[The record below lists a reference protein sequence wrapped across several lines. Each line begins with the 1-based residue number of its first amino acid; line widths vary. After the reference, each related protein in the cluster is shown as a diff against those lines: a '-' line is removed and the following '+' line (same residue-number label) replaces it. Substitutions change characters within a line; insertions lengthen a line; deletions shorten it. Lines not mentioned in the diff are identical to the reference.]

1 VPHRLHDRPVLAALG
16 GALAIA
22 FSGILF
28 RVAHVS
34 PTTGAFY
41 RCAYALPLLLVLAWL
56 ENRRLGP
63 RPLKQRVLAWI
74 AGLLFT
80 VDLVAWH
87 QGIEEVGAGLATVL
101 GNLQVVLVG
110 LLAWAILRE
119 RPPGRSLAA
128 IPIALVG
135 VVLISGAFEHG
146 AYGRNPGLGVAFGVL
161 TALSYSGFLLV
172 LREGNRD
179 VRRPAGPLFDAT
191 LACALGVIPI
201 GLIWGN
207 LDWAPDWKAQGYLVL
222 LALSSQALGWL
233 LISITLPRLPAALT
247 SVLLTF
253 QPVLS
258 VLFAWAI
265 LDESPSGLQLGGVA
279 LVLSGLL
286 IVSAARRQA
295 PRAAEPGYVPADVPS
310 ELAESR

>member
-1 VPHRLHDRPVLAALG
+1 VPRVLHERPILAALI
-16 GALAIA
+16 GAVAIS

-34 PTTGAFY
+34 PTTGAVF
-41 RCAYALPLLLVLAWL
+41 RCLYAVPALWVLATL
-56 ENRRLGP
+56 ENRRFGP
-63 RPLKQRVLAWI
+63 RPVRQRAVAWLAG
-74 AGLLFT
+74 AFFA
-80 VDLVAWH
+80 VDLIAWH

-110 LLAWAILRE
+110 LLAWVFLRE
-119 RPPGRSLAA
+119 RPSGRAIAA
-128 IPIALVG
+128 IPVALVG

-146 AYGRNPGLGVAFGVL
+146 AYGRNPGLGVAFGIL

-179 VRRPAGPLFDAT
+179 LRRPAGPLFDAT
-191 LACALGVIPI
+191 LVAGLLCIPV
-201 GLIWGN
+201 GLVWGN
-207 LDWAPDWKAQGYLVL
+207 LDWVPDWKAQGYLAL
-222 LALSSQALGWL
+222 LALSSQVLGWL

-258 VLFAWAI
+258 VLLAGAI
-265 LDESPSGLQLGGVA
+265 LGEAPSAIQLVGVA
-279 LVLSGLL
+279 TILSGLL
-286 IVSAARRQA
+286 IVSAGRQMRRPA
-295 PRAAEPGYVPADVPS
+295 PEPGYVATAAEVAD
-310 ELAESR
+310 

>member
-1 VPHRLHDRPVLAALG
+1 MAALA
-16 GALAIA
+16 GALAIS
-22 FSGILF
+22 FSGILY

-34 PTTGAFY
+34 PTTGAVF
-41 RCAYALPLLLVLAWL
+41 RCLYAVVPLWLLARW
-56 ENRRLGP
+56 EDRRYGP
-63 RPLKQRVLAWI
+63 RPLRQRALAWI
-74 AGLLFT
+74 AGLFFA

-110 LLAWAILRE
+110 LLAWVIMRE
-119 RPPGRSLAA
+119 RPSNRALTA

-135 VVLISGAFEHG
+135 VVLISGAFENG
-146 AYGRNPGLGVAFGVL
+146 AYGRNPGLGVAYGIL
-161 TALSYSGFLLV
+161 TALAYSGFLLV
-172 LREGNRD
+172 LRAGNQD
-179 VRRPAGPLFDAT
+179 LRRPAGPLFDAT
-191 LACALGVIPI
+191 LVSGLGCILI
-201 GLIWGN
+201 GVVWGN
-207 LDWAPDWKAQGYLVL
+207 LDWAPDWKAQGYLLL

-265 LDESPSGLQLGGVA
+265 LSESPSGLQLGGIA
-279 LVLSGLL
+279 CVLAGLL
-286 IVSAARRQA
+286 IVSAGRRQE
-295 PRAAEPGYVPADVPS
+295 PRAPEPGYVPAV
-310 ELAESR
+310 AEVTD

>member
-1 VPHRLHDRPVLAALG
+1 MSHPLHDRPVLAALA

-41 RCAYALPLLLVLAWL
+41 RCAYALPLLFVLAWL

-128 IPIALVG
+128 IPVALVG

-146 AYGRNPGLGVAFGVL
+146 AYGRNPGLGVAFGIL

-191 LACALGVIPI
+191 LACALGVIPV

-207 LDWAPDWKAQGYLVL
+207 LDWAPDWKAQGYLVV

-265 LDESPSGLQLGGVA
+265 LEESPSTLQLGGVA

-295 PRAAEPGYVPADVPS
+295 RRAAEPGYVPAEVPS
-310 ELAESR
+310 EAR

>member
-1 VPHRLHDRPVLAALG
+1 MPRRLHDRPVLAALA
-16 GALAIA
+16 GALAIS

-34 PTTGAFY
+34 PSTGAVF
-41 RCAYALPLLLVLAWL
+41 RCLYALPLLWPLARLEDRRYGSRPLRQRGLAWL
-56 ENRRLGP
+56 
-63 RPLKQRVLAWI
+63 
-74 AGLLFT
+74 AGLFFA

-110 LLAWAILRE
+110 LLAWAVLRE
-119 RPPGRSLAA
+119 RPPSRALAA
-128 IPIALVG
+128 IPVALVG
-135 VVLISGAFEHG
+135 VAFISGVFEKG
-146 AYGRNPGLGVAFGVL
+146 AYGRNPGLGVAYGIL
-161 TALSYSGFLLV
+161 TAVAYSGFLLV
-172 LREGNRD
+172 LRAGNRD

-191 LACALGVIPI
+191 LVAGLACIPI
-201 GLIWGN
+201 GLVIGN
-207 LDWAPDWKAQGYLVL
+207 LDWTPSWQAQAYLVL

-265 LDESPSGLQLGGVA
+265 LSESPSALQIGGVA
-279 LVLSGLL
+279 CVLGGLL
-286 IVSAARRQA
+286 IVSTGRRQQPDA
-295 PRAAEPGYVPADVPS
+295 PEPGYVPAA
-310 ELAESR
+310 AEAPD

>member
-1 VPHRLHDRPVLAALG
+1 VPRRLHDRPVLAALA
-16 GALAIA
+16 GALAIS
-22 FSGILF
+22 FSGILY

-34 PTTGAFY
+34 PTTGAVF
-41 RCAYALPLLLVLAWL
+41 RCLYAVVPLWLLSRW
-56 ENRRLGP
+56 EDRRYGP
-63 RPLKQRVLAWI
+63 RPWRQRWLAWI
-74 AGLLFT
+74 AGLFFA

-110 LLAWAILRE
+110 LLAWIIMRE
-119 RPPGRSLAA
+119 RPSNRALAA
-128 IPIALVG
+128 IPVALVG
-135 VVLISGAFEHG
+135 VVLISGAFENG
-146 AYGRNPGLGVAFGVL
+146 AYGRNPGLGVAFGIL

-172 LREGNRD
+172 LRAGNKD

-191 LACALGVIPI
+191 LVSGLACIPI
-201 GLIWGN
+201 GLVWGN
-207 LDWAPDWKAQGYLVL
+207 LEWVPDWKAQGYLLV

-265 LDESPSGLQLGGVA
+265 LSESPSGLQLGGVA
-279 LVLSGLL
+279 CVLAGLL
-286 IVSAARRQA
+286 IVSAGRRQE
-295 PRAAEPGYVPADVPS
+295 PRAAEPGYVPAGGPQ
-310 ELAESR
+310 ESYGS

>member
-1 VPHRLHDRPVLAALG
+1 MPERLHDKPVAAALA
-16 GALAIA
+16 GALAIS

-34 PTTGAFY
+34 PTTGAVF
-41 RCAYALPLLLVLAWL
+41 RCLYAVPVLWLLS
-56 ENRRLGP
+56 RREDRRYGP
-63 RPLKQRVLAWI
+63 RPLKQRALAWV
-74 AGLLFT
+74 AGLFFA

-110 LLAWAILRE
+110 VLAWLILRE
-119 RPPGRSLAA
+119 RPSNRALAA
-128 IPIALVG
+128 IPVALVG
-135 VVLISGAFEHG
+135 VVLISGALEHG
-146 AYGRNPGLGVAFGVL
+146 AYGRNPGLGVAFGIL

-172 LREGNRD
+172 LRQGNAD
-179 VRRPAGPLFDAT
+179 VRRPAGPLLDAT
-191 LACALGVIPI
+191 LVAGLACIPI
-201 GLIWGN
+201 GLVWGN
-207 LDWAPDWKAQGYLVL
+207 LDWTPDWKAQAYLLL
-222 LALSSQALGWL
+222 LAWSSQALGWL

-265 LDESPSGLQLGGVA
+265 LNESPSALQLGGVA
-279 LVLSGLL
+279 LVLGGLL
-286 IVSAARRQA
+286 IVSAGRRRRRRVRTPA
-295 PRAAEPGYVPADVPS
+295 YAAGAGE
-310 ELAESR
+310 

>member
-1 VPHRLHDRPVLAALG
+1 VPRRLHDRPVLAALA
-16 GALAIA
+16 GALAIS
-22 FSGILF
+22 FSGILY

-34 PTTGAFY
+34 PTTGAMY
-41 RCAYALPLLLVLAWL
+41 RCVWALPALGALAYV
-56 ENRRLGP
+56 ENRRYGP
-63 RPLKQRVLAWI
+63 RPLKSRALAWL
-74 AGLLFT
+74 AGLFFAI
-80 VDLVAWH
+80 DLVAWH

-119 RPPGRSLAA
+119 KPPGRSLAA
-128 IPIALVG
+128 IPVALVG

-146 AYGRNPGLGVAFGVL
+146 AYGRNPGLGVAYGIL
-161 TALSYSGFLLV
+161 TALAYSGFLLV

-179 VRRPAGPLFDAT
+179 LRRPAGPLFDAT
-191 LACALGVIPI
+191 LVSALGTIAI
-201 GLIWGN
+201 GLVWGN
-207 LDWAPDWKAQGYLVL
+207 LDWTPSWSAQGYLIL

-265 LDESPSGLQLGGVA
+265 LHESPSGLQLGGVA

-286 IVSAARRQA
+286 IVSAGRRQERR
-295 PRAAEPGYVPADVPS
+295 PEPGYVPAV
-310 ELAESR
+310 EVTE